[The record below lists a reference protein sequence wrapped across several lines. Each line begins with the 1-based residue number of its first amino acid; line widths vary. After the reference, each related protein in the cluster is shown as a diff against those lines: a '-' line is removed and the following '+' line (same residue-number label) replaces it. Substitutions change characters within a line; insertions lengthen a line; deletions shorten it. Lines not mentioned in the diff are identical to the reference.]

1 MGPGDPYETIRYI
14 NDTLHG
20 NAYRIILVVASEVQK
35 HHRKLEK
42 MMSRISP
49 VVSSHVDAKVATTL
63 SQVKASLG
71 MVPNLFATL
80 AHAPVAL
87 DGYLLL
93 SKTLSHGRLSARQR
107 EILALAVGQENEC
120 RYCLSAHTAMAK
132 ASGVSEVDVVKAR
145 GGEGEDPLE
154 RALASFAKKIVRQ
167 RGHVADEDIENARKA
182 GIDDGLMMEVVATVA
197 LNTLTNYAN
206 ELADTEIDFPVV
218 QVKL

>member
-1 MGPGDPYETIRYI
+1 
-14 NDTLHG
+14 
-20 NAYRIILVVASEVQK
+20 
-35 HHRKLEK
+35 
-42 MMSRISP
+42 MSRISP
-49 VVSSHVDAKVATTL
+49 MVSSHVDTKVATTL

-206 ELADTEIDFPVV
+206 ELAVTEIDFPVV

>member
-1 MGPGDPYETIRYI
+1 
-14 NDTLHG
+14 L
-20 NAYRIILVVASEVQK
+20 LSEVQK
-35 HHRKLEK
+35 HHWKLEK

-49 VVSSHVDAKVATTL
+49 VVSSHIGAKVATTL

-87 DGYLLL
+87 DGYLSL

-107 EILALAVGQENEC
+107 EMLALAVGQENEC
-120 RYCLSAHTAMAK
+120 QYCLSAHTAMAK
-132 ASGVSEVDVVKAR
+132 AAGVSEADTVKAR
-145 GGEGEDPLE
+145 GGDGEDPLE
-154 RALASFAKKIVRQ
+154 RALALFAKKIVRQ

-206 ELADTEIDFPVV
+206 ELAGTEIDFPVV
-218 QVKL
+218 PVKL